1 MKSFKQ
7 EKILYSI
14 QEAAKMFDVNA
25 SLLRYWEKE
34 FDSIRPYKSEK
45 GTRQY
50 REEDI
55 EAIRLVY
62 HLVKEKGLT
71 LAGAKQKLKD
81 NKESVVHTEEIVHR
95 LKSIRSELSA
105 LKEEIE
111 EMEKHVLNGWLYPK
125 ISFKLFK

>member
-1 MKSFKQ
+1 
-7 EKILYSI
+7 
-14 QEAAKMFDVNA
+14 MFNVNA

-34 FDSIRPYKSEK
+34 FDFIRPYKSEK

-81 NKESVVHTEEIVHR
+81 NKESVVNTEDIVNR
-95 LKSIRSELSA
+95 LKFIRTELLS
-105 LKEEIE
+105 LNEEIE
-111 EMEKHVLNGWLYPK
+111 EIEKH
-125 ISFKLFK
+125 IS

>member
-7 EKILYSI
+7 EKVSYSI
-14 QEAAKMFDVNA
+14 QEVAKMFHVNA

-34 FDSIRPYKSEK
+34 FDDTIHPAKSEK

-50 REEDI
+50 QKEDI
-55 EAIRLVY
+55 ESIRLVY

-81 NKESVVHTEEIVHR
+81 NKASVVHIEEILSR
-95 LKSIRSELSA
+95 LKSVRTELLA
-105 LKEEIE
+105 MKEEIK
-111 EMEKHVLNGWLYPK
+111 EMEKYVA
-125 ISFKLFK
+125 S

>member
-7 EKILYSI
+7 EKIQYSI
-14 QEAAKMFDVNA
+14 REVAKMFNVNT
-25 SLLRYWEKE
+25 SLLRHWETE
-34 FDSIRPYKSEK
+34 FTSIRPSKSDK

-50 REEDI
+50 SEQDI

-71 LAGAKQKLKD
+71 LKGAKQNLKT
-81 NKESVVHTEEIVHR
+81 NKKGVVQTEDIIYR
-95 LKSIRSELSA
+95 LKFIRSELSA

-111 EMEKHVLNGWLYPK
+111 KTEKYFLNLEN
-125 ISFKLFK
+125 

>member
-14 QEAAKMFDVNA
+14 QEVAKMFDVNA

-34 FDSIRPYKSEK
+34 FNSIRPFKSEK

-71 LAGAKQKLKD
+71 LAGAKQKIKT
-81 NKESVVHTEEIVHR
+81 NKEDVVQTEDIVYR
-95 LKSIRSELSA
+95 LKFVRKELLA
-105 LKEEIE
+105 IKEGVEK
-111 EMEKHVLNGWLYPK
+111 MEKHLSILEN
-125 ISFKLFK
+125 

>member
-14 QEAAKMFDVNA
+14 QEVAKMFNVNA

-34 FDSIRPYKSEK
+34 FDFIKPYKSEK

-50 REEDI
+50 REEDV

-81 NKESVVHTEEIVHR
+81 NKANVVNTGDVIYR
-95 LKSIRSELSA
+95 LKSIRAELLA

-111 EMEKHVLNGWLYPK
+111 EVEKYT
-125 ISFKLFK
+125 

>member
-1 MKSFKQ
+1 MKPFKQ

-14 QEAAKMFDVNA
+14 REVAKMFDVNA

-55 EAIRLVY
+55 ESIRLVY

-71 LAGAKQKLKD
+71 LTGAKQKLKD
-81 NKESVVHTEEIVHR
+81 NKESVIHTEEIVR
-95 LKSIRSELSA
+95 GLKSIRSELLA
-105 LKEEIE
+105 LKEEIN
-111 EMEKHVLNGWLYPK
+111 EMEKHFPN
-125 ISFKLFK
+125 S

>member
-1 MKSFKQ
+1 VKSFRQ

-14 QEAAKMFDVNA
+14 QEVAGMFQVNA

-34 FDSIRPYKSEK
+34 FDFIKPFKSEK

-81 NKESVVHTEEIVHR
+81 NKASVINTEDIVNR
-95 LKSIRSELSA
+95 LKSIRAELLA
-105 LKEEIE
+105 LKEELE
-111 EMEKHVLNGWLYPK
+111 GVEGVRG
-125 ISFKLFK
+125 S

>member
-1 MKSFKQ
+1 MKSFRQ

-14 QEAAKMFDVNA
+14 QEVAKMFGVNA

-34 FDSIRPYKSEK
+34 FTSINPYKSEK

-71 LAGAKQKLKD
+71 LSGAKQKLKD
-81 NKESVVHTEEIVHR
+81 NKENIIQTEDVVHR
-95 LKSIRSELSA
+95 LKSIRSELLA
-105 LKEEIE
+105 LKSEVE
-111 EMEKHVLNGWLYPK
+111 EMERHLIKSN
-125 ISFKLFK
+125 

>member
-1 MKSFKQ
+1 MKTFRQ

-14 QEAAKMFDVNA
+14 QEVAEMFDVNA

-50 REEDI
+50 RKEDI
-55 EAIRLVY
+55 ESIRLVY

-71 LAGAKQKLKD
+71 LTGAKQKLKD
-81 NKESVVHTEEIVHR
+81 NKENVVHVEEIVHH
-95 LKSIRSELSA
+95 LKSVRSELLA
-105 LKEEIE
+105 LRDEIE
-111 EMEKHVLNGWLYPK
+111 EMEKHLLTGK
-125 ISFKLFK
+125 

>member
-1 MKSFKQ
+1 
-7 EKILYSI
+7 
-14 QEAAKMFDVNA
+14 MFDVNA

-34 FDSIRPYKSEK
+34 FDFIKPYKSEK

-55 EAIRLVY
+55 KAIRLVY

-81 NKESVVHTEEIVHR
+81 NEETTINTEDIVNR
-95 LKSIRSELSA
+95 LKTIRTELLA

-111 EMEKHVLNGWLYPK
+111 GMEKCV
-125 ISFKLFK
+125 

>member
-14 QEAAKMFDVNA
+14 QEVAKMFQVNA

-34 FDSIRPYKSEK
+34 FNSIRPYKSEK

-50 REEDI
+50 SEEDI

-71 LAGAKQKLKD
+71 LAGAKQKLKT
-81 NKESVVHTEEIVHR
+81 NKETIVQTEEIVHR
-95 LKSIRSELSA
+95 LKFIRSELLA
-105 LKEEIE
+105 MKEEIE
-111 EMEKHVLNGWLYPK
+111 GIEKHSY
-125 ISFKLFK
+125 

>member
-14 QEAAKMFDVNA
+14 QEVAEKFQVKT

-34 FDSIRPYKSEK
+34 FDTIICPYKSEK

-71 LAGAKQKLKD
+71 LAGAKQKLND
-81 NKESVVHTEEIVHR
+81 NKENVIQTEEIVHR
-95 LKSIRSELSA
+95 LKTIRSEL
-105 LKEEIE
+105 LTWKGEIE
-111 EMEKHVLNGWLYPK
+111 EMEKHLAPYT
-125 ISFKLFK
+125 